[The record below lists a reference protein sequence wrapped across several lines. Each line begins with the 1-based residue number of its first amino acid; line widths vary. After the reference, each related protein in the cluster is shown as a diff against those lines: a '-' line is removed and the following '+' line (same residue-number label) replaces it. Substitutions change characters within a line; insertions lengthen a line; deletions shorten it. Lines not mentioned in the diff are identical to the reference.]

1 MWQTKYF
8 KTYEQAQSWITKN
21 YHKYQMELI
30 FINQKTEKSAG
41 YFEGCEGGHN
51 GWHNAEIQS

>member
-8 KTYEQAQSWITKN
+8 KTESKARSWMEKN

-41 YFEGCEGGHN
+41 YGVEYKPL
-51 GWHNAEIQS
+51 IKIY